1 MKHDSRIVSLM
12 VILVFALSLIL
23 ASTASVF
30 AVDPRKDGP
39 TEISASG
46 EGPVRNNQTSDSNT
60 QNNGGGDASSVIGG
74 LNNASTDVGV
84 LAGPATA
91 IIGLIKY
98 IAIAVAF
105 GMIIIIGIKWM
116 TSGAGGKAA
125 VKDTFLPYLI
135 GAICVGAAS
144 AIAEFALGLGGK

>member
-1 MKHDSRIVSLM
+1 MEKKMFFCVIVIITLTLM
-12 VILVFALSLIL
+12 FSSIVFAS
-23 ASTASVF
+23 
-30 AVDPRKDGP
+30 
-39 TEISASG
+39 
-46 EGPVRNNQTSDSNT
+46 
-60 QNNGGGDASSVIGG
+60 DASSVIGG

-84 LAGPATA
+84 LSGPATA

-116 TSGAGGKAA
+116 TAGAGGKAA
-125 VKDTFLPYLI
+125 IKDTLLPYLI

-144 AIAEFALGLGGK
+144 AIAEFAIGLGGK

>member
-1 MKHDSRIVSLM
+1 MKKKIFLCVIVIITLTLM
-12 VILVFALSLIL
+12 FSSIVFAS
-23 ASTASVF
+23 
-30 AVDPRKDGP
+30 
-39 TEISASG
+39 
-46 EGPVRNNQTSDSNT
+46 
-60 QNNGGGDASSVIGG
+60 DASSVIGG
-74 LNNASTDVGV
+74 LNNASSDVGV

-116 TSGAGGKAA
+116 TAGAGGKATI
-125 VKDTFLPYLI
+125 KDTLLPYLI